1 MVVRRVIRKIRKT
14 YKKVSFDIAYKQGKI
29 LSAKINNAESLGS
42 KVSVFKPETV
52 EEVDMHKVYGFIV
65 DGSFKVNYP
74 EIDLWKFTDA
84 MVIGRTDFVFDN
96 KGNVF
101 WKSILHTIIL
111 KI

>member
-1 MVVRRVIRKIRKT
+1 MNLIIRGLRKIARVE
-14 YKKVSFDIAYKQGKI
+14 KKVSFLLACKQGKI
-29 LSAKINNAESLGS
+29 LSAKINSAESLGS

-84 MVIGRTDFVFDN
+84 
-96 KGNVF
+96 
-101 WKSILHTIIL
+101 W
-111 KI
+111 